1 MIGDRRGQANGA
13 LNYPSGYGGG
23 LRLARSRRYG

>member
-1 MIGDRRGQANGA
+1 MIGDGRGQANCA

-23 LRLARSRRYG
+23 FRFARPRRYG